1 MGNYTFNQSLDD
13 VAFGSLEIS
22 GFENLEKFFSNCN
35 LEPNDTVEFSIE
47 YKSKKPWKL
56 LGKPFDISNDPGVH
70 LDVKSKNVEIQ
81 DRIHLCQMFGLRML
95 AKIYDFQRT
104 NLKHNET
111 QLKIELDKDLLCET
125 GIKKQT
131 ASIIIVA
138 VCVVALF
145 AVIWIGFFI
154 TMKMRK
160 NKENKELHDTADV
173 EH

>member
-1 MGNYTFNQSLDD
+1 
-13 VAFGSLEIS
+13 
-22 GFENLEKFFSNCN
+22 
-35 LEPNDTVEFSIE
+35 
-47 YKSKKPWKL
+47 
-56 LGKPFDISNDPGVH
+56 
-70 LDVKSKNVEIQ
+70 
-81 DRIHLCQMFGLRML
+81 MFGLRML

-173 EH
+173 EQ